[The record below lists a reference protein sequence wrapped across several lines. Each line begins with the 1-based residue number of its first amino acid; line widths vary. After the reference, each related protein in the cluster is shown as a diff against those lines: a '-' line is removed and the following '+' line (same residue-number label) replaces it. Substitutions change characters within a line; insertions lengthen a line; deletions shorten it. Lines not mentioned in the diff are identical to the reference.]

1 MDKQAY
7 AHRRKKRYMAQI
19 LTSFEEQC
27 QAHLPAQAAE
37 DFKGIVRRKMHAL
50 TIDICEVIA
59 LKPGEE
65 LNGEAVA
72 LRDRIFPDTP
82 PTSATNRSDTA

>member
-1 MDKQAY
+1 
-7 AHRRKKRYMAQI
+7 MAQI
-19 LTSFEEQC
+19 LTAFEEIC
-27 QAHLPAQAAE
+27 QDELPTQAAQ

-59 LKPGEE
+59 LRPGEE

-72 LRDRIFPDTP
+72 LRDRIFGDSHP
-82 PTSATNRSDTA
+82 SATNRSDNA

>member
-19 LTSFEEQC
+19 LTAFEEMC
-27 QAHLPAQAAE
+27 QAHVPREAAE
-37 DFKGIVRRKMHAL
+37 DFKGTVRRKMHAL

-59 LKPGEE
+59 LNPGEE

-72 LRDRIFPDTP
+72 LRDRIFADTP
-82 PTSATNRSDTA
+82 PSATNRSDNA